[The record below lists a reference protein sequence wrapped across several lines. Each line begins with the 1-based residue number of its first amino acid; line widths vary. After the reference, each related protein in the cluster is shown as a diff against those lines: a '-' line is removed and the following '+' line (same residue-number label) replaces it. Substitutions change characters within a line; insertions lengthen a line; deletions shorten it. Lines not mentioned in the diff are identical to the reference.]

1 VRRRLCIILCTAPVR
16 ATCFCSQTRLF
27 CVSATCPSP
36 PRNEQSWLL
45 AQKELQK
52 INQYKAPRDKLVCLL
67 NCCRVLNNMLNVS
80 VPPGEAPP
88 GADDFL
94 PVLVYVL
101 LRAQPLQLGSNLAYI
116 TRFRLAARLVSE
128 TAYFFTNLVSA
139 AVRVCVWQHGDA
151 IMPCWLFDSAE
162 ACTCMLHLQAF
173 LEMATPAQ
181 FTAVD
186 ATEFAH
192 NLRAQGLPCALSEP
206 AQHGFSDAAPTT
218 PVAMALHGRQQ
229 QQQQQQQRGGGQ
241 GAGRAI
247 STLLSPLQA
256 IGNAFAMT
264 STESPQLLP
273 STAPVPQR
281 AAASQP
287 PVVTRWT
294 VDELAA
300 VGAAVLASEADGD
313 GGAQLGSK
321 YRFLGAVGAPQAL
334 TLGDVA
340 PLLAEYGELAHKYE
354 ALLRGV
360 SLMLDSSSGE
370 GPQRPTAPPPEQ
382 PAQQREAAD
391 LLFSG
396 LNLGPMSPLDGSSA
410 SLDSRDAAGDA
421 SLMDQ

>member
-1 VRRRLCIILCTAPVR
+1 
-16 ATCFCSQTRLF
+16 
-27 CVSATCPSP
+27 
-36 PRNEQSWLL
+36 
-45 AQKELQK
+45 
-52 INQYKAPRDKLVCLL
+52 
-67 NCCRVLNNMLNVS
+67 
-80 VPPGEAPP
+80 
-88 GADDFL
+88 
-94 PVLVYVL
+94 
-101 LRAQPLQLGSNLAYI
+101 
-116 TRFRLAARLVSE
+116 
-128 TAYFFTNLVSA
+128 
-139 AVRVCVWQHGDA
+139 
-151 IMPCWLFDSAE
+151 
-162 ACTCMLHLQAF
+162 
-173 LEMATPAQ
+173 MATPAQ

-186 ATEFAH
+186 AAEFAH

-218 PVAMALHGRQQ
+218 PVAMALHGRG
-229 QQQQQQQRGGGQ
+229 QQQQQRGAGG
-241 GAGRAI
+241 AI

-273 STAPVPQR
+273 STALVPQR
-281 AAASQP
+281 APAASAAAPLPSQGP
-287 PVVTRWT
+287 SSSQQVVTRWT

-313 GGAQLGSK
+313 GGAQMAGK

-360 SLMLDSSSGE
+360 SLMLDTSAGE

-382 PAQQREAAD
+382 LQRQPQAAD

-396 LNLGPMSPLDGSSA
+396 LHLGPMSPLDGSSA
-410 SLDSRDAAGDA
+410 SLDNGDAAGDA

>member
-1 VRRRLCIILCTAPVR
+1 
-16 ATCFCSQTRLF
+16 
-27 CVSATCPSP
+27 
-36 PRNEQSWLL
+36 
-45 AQKELQK
+45 
-52 INQYKAPRDKLVCLL
+52 
-67 NCCRVLNNMLNVS
+67 
-80 VPPGEAPP
+80 
-88 GADDFL
+88 
-94 PVLVYVL
+94 
-101 LRAQPLQLGSNLAYI
+101 
-116 TRFRLAARLVSE
+116 
-128 TAYFFTNLVSA
+128 
-139 AVRVCVWQHGDA
+139 
-151 IMPCWLFDSAE
+151 
-162 ACTCMLHLQAF
+162 
-173 LEMATPAQ
+173 MATPAQ
-181 FTAVD
+181 FTGVD
-186 ATEFAH
+186 AAEFAH

-229 QQQQQQQRGGGQ
+229 QQQQQR
-241 GAGRAI
+241 GAGGAI

-281 AAASQP
+281 ASAAAASQP
-287 PVVTRWT
+287 PPVNHHGPPSSSQQVVTRWT

-313 GGAQLGSK
+313 GGAQLVGK

-340 PLLAEYGELAHKYE
+340 PLLVEYGELAHKYE

-360 SLMLDSSSGE
+360 SLMLDTSAGE
-370 GPQRPTAPPPEQ
+370 GPQRPTAPQPEQ
-382 PAQQREAAD
+382 QPQRQPQAAD

-396 LNLGPMSPLDGSSA
+396 LTLGPMSPLDGSSA
-410 SLDSRDAAGDA
+410 SLDNGDAAGDA